1 MKALPVAFSPAVHGQ
16 LPMSSLRVLAAGG
29 WQEPHGCPLTRRDLC
44 ARGSRV
50 AVLTGCEADELGA
63 PIKSCA
69 ELLCLPRTD
78 RK

>member
-1 MKALPVAFSPAVHGQ
+1 MKALPVAFSPAVRGQ
-16 LPMSSLRVLAAGG
+16 LPTSSLRVLAAGG

-50 AVLTGCEADELGA
+50 AVLTGHEADELAA
-63 PIKSCA
+63 PIKPCA